1 MEPSIQ
7 TGERIWIGLPMKRMQ
22 ISNSLLATA
31 GHKPR
36 AKDRGFTLIELM
48 VVMAIIMILI
58 GIAAGMYQRN
68 IQRAREA
75 VLKQDLQEMRKAI
88 DNYTMDKQAAPQS
101 LDDLVPQYL
110 RILPVDPIT
119 NNKDWTPVVDSVVL
133 TTDQASS
140 GITDVHSSSERVSPF
155 ENTPYNTW

>member
-1 MEPSIQ
+1 
-7 TGERIWIGLPMKRMQ
+7 MKLMKNRV
-22 ISNSLLATA
+22 SLLATRRSRTS
-31 GHKPR
+31 KNQP
-36 AKDRGFTLIELM
+36 GFTLIELM

-68 IQRAREA
+68 ILRAKEA
-75 VLKQDLQEMRKAI
+75 VLKQDLVEMRKAI

-119 NNKDWTPVVDSVVL
+119 TNKDWTPVVESVVL
-133 TTDQASS
+133 TPDQASS
-140 GITDVHSSSERVSPF
+140 GITDVHSSSDKVSPF
-155 ENTPYNTW
+155 ESTAYNTW

>member
-1 MEPSIQ
+1 MKVPQARTSLFAS
-7 TGERIWIGLPMKRMQ
+7 TGRSASRSE
-22 ISNSLLATA
+22 
-31 GHKPR
+31 
-36 AKDRGFTLIELM
+36 RGFTLIELM

-58 GIAAGMYQRN
+58 GIAAGIYSRN
-68 IQRAREA
+68 IQHAREA

-110 RILPVDPIT
+110 RVMPVDPIT
-119 NNKDWTPVVDSVVL
+119 NSKDWVPVVDSVVL
-133 TTDQASS
+133 TPDQATS
-140 GITDVHSSSERVSPF
+140 GITDVHSSSDRVSPF

>member
-1 MEPSIQ
+1 
-7 TGERIWIGLPMKRMQ
+7 MKRTNN
-22 ISNSLLATA
+22 SNSLLAMARRNT
-31 GHKPR
+31 R
-36 AKDRGFTLIELM
+36 STNRGFTLIELM

-68 IQRAREA
+68 IQRAKEA

-119 NNKDWTPVVDSVVL
+119 STKDWTPVVDSVVL
-133 TTDQASS
+133 TPDQAGS
-140 GITDVHSSSERVSPF
+140 GITDVHSSSEKVSPF